1 MPTNSNSI
9 RVLLADDHKLLLDS
23 FALIFKDHPT
33 VDVVATAANGLEVLD
48 ILAEHEIDIV
58 LLDINMPKLN
68 GVETCKK
75 ITRLFPSV
83 SVIALSMYREASY
96 VKRMKSFGAKG
107 YVLKDDTAEEIIEA
121 VISVYSGKEYF
132 SKQLKDLIFES
143 LFSAVKPDL
152 PAVTRRE
159 KDVLAEIAN
168 GLSNK
173 SIAEKLFISQHTVD
187 SHRKNLLA
195 KLEAKNSAELVKIAM
210 EKGII

>member
-1 MPTNSNSI
+1 MPSAAKPI
-9 RVLLADDHKLLLDS
+9 RILLADDHKLLLDS
-23 FALIFKDHPT
+23 FALIFKDIAYI
-33 VDVVATAANGLEVLD
+33 DVVATAADGLEVLD
-48 ILAEHEIDIV
+48 ILTAQEVDVV

-75 ITRLFPSV
+75 ITRSFPNV
-83 SVIALSMYREASY
+83 AVIALSMYREASY

-107 YVLKDDTAEEIIEA
+107 YVLKDDTADEIIEA
-121 VISVYSGKEYF
+121 ITAVFNGKEYF

-159 KDVLAEIAN
+159 KDVLAEIAD